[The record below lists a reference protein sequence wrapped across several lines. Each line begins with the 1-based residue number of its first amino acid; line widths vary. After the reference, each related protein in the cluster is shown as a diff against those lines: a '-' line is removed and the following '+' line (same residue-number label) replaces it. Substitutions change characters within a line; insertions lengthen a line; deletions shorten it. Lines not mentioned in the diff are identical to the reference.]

1 MDMTKDIM
9 DFEQKLDSEQYEPN
23 DYTMVNIDIPKQP
36 EPQTEMAYE
45 TAKTEERELEETTT
59 ATPTANT
66 EQPAEAG
73 EDQQEEE
80 QQQQEL
86 KLKLKLEQKLSP
98 IVKEEAITTEEKP
111 NRMRAVLNEQPLTP
125 PPRPL
130 TSSEV
135 VGHTD
140 SDDPELRVQLTA
152 KKSRSLPV
160 SPQPLVS
167 HNLSAIGLFE
177 FGQHNNNNNNKKLTT
192 IRSTEKPKIG
202 QKLFAAPTQRKS
214 SPVGGD
220 NQQFCL
226 RWNNYQSN
234 LTNVFDE
241 LLQNESF
248 VDVTLA
254 CEGHSIKAHK
264 MVLSACSPYFQA
276 LFYDNPCQHPIIIM
290 RDVNWSDL
298 KALVEFMYKGEINV
312 CQDQI
317 NPLLKVAETLK
328 IRGLAEVS
336 AGSSSG
342 NNAGIGGTSLLPE
355 QRMTVYDEDDDEEL
369 AAAAAIIRDEEDDD
383 EQKPKRARL
392 LAKLQAESALDLN
405 QRQRKRSRDGSY
417 ATPSPLPLPLP
428 LRSESPQQQRAGVT
442 PQPLAMTTSTIVRNP
457 FASPNPQSLQ
467 AHLSGSS
474 SSASSSSG
482 GGSSTV
488 GGASGNSAASCIS
501 SGSAAAAAS
510 NASAASAAAV
520 GSYRPSARSC
530 SPPPPPSAHSN
541 GSAAAGAL
549 SSPTGNPSAS
559 SNAQS
564 QLPPHMAAA
573 VAAAAHHASASAV
586 APPPPSSASSM
597 HHHAA
602 AAAAQQL
609 AAQHQLA
616 HSHAAMASALAAAG
630 VGGAAAPGNAAAAG
644 GAVGNAAS
652 SVGAHHDDMEIK
664 PEIAEMIREEERA
677 KMIET
682 GGHGWMG
689 APATG
694 TSVAADSYQYQLQS
708 MWQKCW
714 NTNQQNLVQQLRFR
728 ERGPLK
734 SWRPEAMAEAIF
746 SVLKEGLSLS
756 QAARKYDIPY
766 PTFVLYANRVHNMLG
781 PSLDGGTDPRP
792 KARGRPQ
799 RILLGMWPEEL
810 IRSVIKA
817 VVFRDYREIKED
829 MGAHQYANGQA
840 HGAHFGSGNSSAA
853 ANGYHNAA
861 VKMAAQNA
869 ALAPPDSSNPLST
882 MTETL
887 RRQILSQQ
895 QPQQSP
901 HVQSMNMYK
910 SPAYLQR
917 SEIEDQVS
925 AAAAVAAAKHQQ
937 NERRGTENLPDLS
950 ALGLMGL
957 PGLNVMPSQQAPHQR
972 GAGGGGGGGGS
983 GGPGAAMHP
992 SAASYAR
999 ELSRERE
1006 REREMSRDRELK
1018 EAMHARQYG
1027 NQSRGS
1033 NSSAG
1038 SKSASGHGASSS
1050 RPGAASPYSTHYAK
1064 HQSKEQQQHPN
1075 YAYNKR
1081 FLESLPAGIDFEAIA
1096 NGLLQ
1101 KSVNKSPR
1109 FEDFFPGQDMS
1120 ELFATADANA
1130 GAAAAAAAAA
1140 AAYAPSQVRESP
1152 LMKIKLE
1159 QQQATELPHED

>member
-1 MDMTKDIM
+1 MDMTKQIV
-9 DFEQKLDSEQYEPN
+9 DFELKSECEVDQYEPS
-23 DYTMVNIDIPKQP
+23 DYTMPPLDEPKVVMEPQFEEPEDLDMKYSPERMTEPTSEEQKEVANQP
-36 EPQTEMAYE
+36 EKETESLGHMKSPE
-45 TAKTEERELEETTT
+45 KDMESVLVKPKES
-59 ATPTANT
+59 PAND
-66 EQPAEAG
+66 E
-73 EDQQEEE
+73 
-80 QQQQEL
+80 
-86 KLKLKLEQKLSP
+86 
-98 IVKEEAITTEEKP
+98 
-111 NRMRAVLNEQPLTP
+111 PLTP

-135 VGHTD
+135 VGLRD
-140 SDDPELRVQLTA
+140 PDDPELRLRLEA

-160 SPQPLVS
+160 SPQPQQSLKMAG
-167 HNLSAIGLFE
+167 SALFE
-177 FGQHNNNNNNKKLTT
+177 FGQ
-192 IRSTEKPKIG
+192 R
-202 QKLFAAPTQRKS
+202 S
-214 SPVGGD
+214 SPAEAKIKPNPEVKPPRRKMAPPSGGGD

-241 LLQNESF
+241 LLQSESF
-248 VDVTLA
+248 VDVTLS

-290 RDVNWSDL
+290 RDVNWTDL

-336 AGSSSG
+336 AGRG
-342 NNAGIGGTSLLPE
+342 DGGASAHPMSVYDEEEEEEEELASATAILRQDDEADQEMKAKRPRLLPE
-355 QRMTVYDEDDDEEL
+355 GV
-369 AAAAAIIRDEEDDD
+369 
-383 EQKPKRARL
+383 
-392 LAKLQAESALDLN
+392 LDLN

-417 ATPSPLPLPLP
+417 ATPSPSLQGGET
-428 LRSESPQQQRAGVT
+428 ESTERGSSAT
-442 PQPLAMTTSTIVRNP
+442 PGQNQSQPLAMTTSTIVRNP
-457 FASPNPQSLQ
+457 FASPNPQTLDGRN
-467 AHLSGSS
+467 SGSTS
-474 SSASSSSG
+474 GGNQRNSPQPSSG
-482 GGSSTV
+482 
-488 GGASGNSAASCIS
+488 
-501 SGSAAAAAS
+501 
-510 NASAASAAAV
+510 
-520 GSYRPSARSC
+520 
-530 SPPPPPSAHSN
+530 HSN
-541 GSAAAGAL
+541 GNSGAAMH
-549 SSPTGNPSAS
+549 SPPGGVA
-559 SNAQS
+559 AQS
-564 QLPPHMAAA
+564 ALPPHMAAA
-573 VAAAAHHASASAV
+573 VAAAAHHAAV
-586 APPPPSSASSM
+586 VPPPPPAM

-602 AAAAQQL
+602 ATAAQQL
-609 AAQHQLA
+609 AAHHQLA
-616 HSHAAMASALAAAG
+616 HSHAMASALAAAAVG
-630 VGGAAAPGNAAAAG
+630 AGGTGSGSGSGPSAPTGGAGAAG
-644 GAVGNAAS
+644 SASAS
-652 SVGAHHDDMEIK
+652 SVGSHHDDMEIK

-677 KMIET
+677 KMIES
-682 GGHGWMG
+682 GGHGGWMG
-689 APATG
+689 AAAAATG
-694 TSVAADSYQYQLQS
+694 AASVADSYQYQLQS

-781 PSLDGGTDPRP
+781 PSLDGGADPRP

-829 MGAHQYANGQA
+829 MSAHQYANGQA
-840 HGAHFGSGNSSAA
+840 HGSYIGGSSTSNGYHSAA
-853 ANGYHNAA
+853 AA
-861 VKMAAQNA
+861 KMAAQNA
-869 ALAPPDSSNPLST
+869 ALAPPDAGSPLSS

-895 QPQQSP
+895 QQHHHQQQSHHQQQPSHHQQQSP
-901 HVQSMNMYK
+901 HGQSMNMYK

-925 AAAAVAAAKHQQ
+925 AAAAVAAAAAKHQQ
-937 NERRGTENLPDLS
+937 QGDRRGSENLPDLS

-957 PGLNVMPSQQAPHQR
+957 PGLNVMPSR
-972 GAGGGGGGGGS
+972 GSGGGS
-983 GGPGAAMHP
+983 GGSAPN

-1006 REREMSRDRELK
+1006 RDRERERERELS
-1018 EAMHARQYG
+1018 RQYG
-1027 NQSRGS
+1027 SQSRGS
-1033 NSSAG
+1033 SSG
-1038 SKSASGHGASSS
+1038 SGSAKSLTASQ
-1050 RPGAASPYSTHYAK
+1050 RPGAASPYSAAHYAK
-1064 HQSKEQQQHPN
+1064 HQAS
-1075 YAYNKR
+1075 AYNKR

-1109 FEDFFPGQDMS
+1109 FEDFFPGPGQDMS
-1120 ELFATADANA
+1120 ELFANPD
-1130 GAAAAAAAAA
+1130 AAAAAAAA
-1140 AAYAPSQVRESP
+1140 AAYAPPGGAGGGAIRESP

-1159 QQQATELPHED
+1159 QQHATELPHED

>member
-1 MDMTKDIM
+1 MDMTKQIV
-9 DFEQKLDSEQYEPN
+9 DFELKSEGEVEQYEPS
-23 DYTMVNIDIPKQP
+23 DYTMAPLEEPKMAV
-36 EPQTEMAYE
+36 EPQ
-45 TAKTEERELEETTT
+45 LEEPEELDRKYSPERVADSTL
-59 ATPTANT
+59 
-66 EQPAEAG
+66 
-73 EDQQEEE
+73 EDQREEVPQMDKDGDTE
-80 QQQQEL
+80 PVAL
-86 KLKLKLEQKLSP
+86 VNSP
-98 IVKEEAITTEEKP
+98 ENKDTETVLVKPKESSV
-111 NRMRAVLNEQPLTP
+111 NDQPLTP

-135 VGHTD
+135 VGLRD
-140 SDDPELRVQLTA
+140 PDDPELRLRLEA

-160 SPQPLVS
+160 SPQPQQSLK
-167 HNLSAIGLFE
+167 LAGSALFE
-177 FGQHNNNNNNKKLTT
+177 FGQRPPPVEAKIKANPDL
-192 IRSTEKPKIG
+192 KPPRRKM
-202 QKLFAAPTQRKS
+202 APPS
-214 SPVGGD
+214 GGGGD

-241 LLQNESF
+241 LLQSESF
-248 VDVTLA
+248 VDVTLS

-336 AGSSSG
+336 AGRG
-342 NNAGIGGTSLLPE
+342 DGGASAHPMSVYDDEDEEEELASATAILRQDDEADPDEELKAKRPRLLPE
-355 QRMTVYDEDDDEEL
+355 G
-369 AAAAAIIRDEEDDD
+369 
-383 EQKPKRARL
+383 
-392 LAKLQAESALDLN
+392 ALDLN

-417 ATPSPLPLPLP
+417 ATPSPSLQGGE
-428 LRSESPQQQRAGVT
+428 SEISERGSSST
-442 PQPLAMTTSTIVRNP
+442 PGQNQSQPLAMTTSTIVRNP
-457 FASPNPQSLQ
+457 FASPNPQTLESRN
-467 AHLSGSS
+467 SGSS
-474 SSASSSSG
+474 AG
-482 GGSSTV
+482 G
-488 GGASGNSAASCIS
+488 NQ
-501 SGSAAAAAS
+501 
-510 NASAASAAAV
+510 
-520 GSYRPSARSC
+520 RS
-530 SPPPPPSAHSN
+530 SPPPNSSGHSN
-541 GSAAAGAL
+541 GNAGSAMLSPPGAV
-549 SSPTGNPSAS
+549 A
-559 SNAQS
+559 AQS
-564 QLPPHMAAA
+564 ALPPHMAAA
-573 VAAAAHHASASAV
+573 VAAAAHHAAAV
-586 APPPPSSASSM
+586 PPPPPAM

-616 HSHAAMASALAAAG
+616 HSHAMASALAAA
-630 VGGAAAPGNAAAAG
+630 AAGAG
-644 GAVGNAAS
+644 GAGGAGSGSGSGGSAPSGGAGAAGSASAS
-652 SVGAHHDDMEIK
+652 SVGSHHDDMEIK

-677 KMIET
+677 KMIES
-682 GGHGWMG
+682 GGHGGWMG
-689 APATG
+689 AAAAATG
-694 TSVAADSYQYQLQS
+694 AASVADSYQYQLQS

-756 QAARKYDIPY
+756 QAARKFDIPY

-781 PSLDGGTDPRP
+781 PSLDGGADPRP

-840 HGAHFGSGNSSAA
+840 HGPYIGGGTTSNGYHSAA
-853 ANGYHNAA
+853 AA
-861 VKMAAQNA
+861 KMAAQNA
-869 ALAPPDSSNPLST
+869 SLAPPDAGSPLSS

-895 QPQQSP
+895 QQQQQQQQHHQQQSHHQQQPSHHQQQSP
-901 HVQSMNMYK
+901 HGQSMNMYK

-925 AAAAVAAAKHQQ
+925 AAAAVAAAAAKHQQ
-937 NERRGTENLPDLS
+937 QQQQGERRGSENLPDLS

-957 PGLNVMPSQQAPHQR
+957 PGLNVMPSR
-972 GAGGGGGGGGS
+972 GSGGGS
-983 GGPGAAMHP
+983 GGSAPN

-1006 REREMSRDRELK
+1006 RDRERERERELS
-1018 EAMHARQYG
+1018 RQYG
-1027 NQSRGS
+1027 SQSRGS
-1033 NSSAG
+1033 SSG
-1038 SKSASGHGASSS
+1038 SGSAKSLNASQ
-1050 RPGAASPYSTHYAK
+1050 RPGAASPYSAAHYAK
-1064 HQSKEQQQHPN
+1064 HQAS
-1075 YAYNKR
+1075 AYNKR

-1109 FEDFFPGQDMS
+1109 FEDFFPGPGQDMS
-1120 ELFATADANA
+1120 ELFANPD
-1130 GAAAAAAAAA
+1130 AAAAA
-1140 AAYAPSQVRESP
+1140 AAYAPPGGAGGGSIRESP

-1159 QQQATELPHED
+1159 QQHAPELPHED

>member
-9 DFEQKLDSEQYEPN
+9 DFERKLDHEQYEPN
-23 DYTMVNIDIPKQP
+23 DYTMVNV
-36 EPQTEMAYE
+36 EPTDTQTDLAYE
-45 TAKTEERELEETTT
+45 PAKTERVEQMEENPKEPEQELE
-59 ATPTANT
+59 P
-66 EQPAEAG
+66 EQEP
-73 EDQQEEE
+73 DQERQREESF
-80 QQQQEL
+80 L
-86 KLKLKLEQKLSP
+86 
-98 IVKEEAITTEEKP
+98 KEENTEKP
-111 NRMRAVLNEQPLTP
+111 NVRRLVLNEEPLTP

-135 VGHTD
+135 VGHTEPD
-140 SDDPELRVQLTA
+140 EPELRVQLSA

-160 SPQPLVS
+160 SPQPLVA
-167 HNLSAIGLFE
+167 HNLTAIGLFE
-177 FGQHNNNNNNKKLTT
+177 FGQSSKPNNNH
-192 IRSTEKPKIG
+192 TEHKPRLA
-202 QKLFAAPTQRKS
+202 QKGLGLGLGLGPSAPTSTAGHRKPQS
-214 SPVGGD
+214 SGGAGAGD

-241 LLQNESF
+241 LLQSESF

-290 RDVNWSDL
+290 RDVNFCDL

-336 AGSSSG
+336 AGSTAG
-342 NNAGIGGTSLLPE
+342 TGIGGASLLSE
-355 QRMTVYDEDDDEEL
+355 QRMTVYDEDEDEELAILRDADDEEL
-369 AAAAAIIRDEEDDD
+369 
-383 EQKPKRARL
+383 KPKRARL
-392 LAKLQAESALDLN
+392 LAKLQQAESALDLN

-417 ATPSPLPLPLP
+417 ATPSPSLPLALPMPLP
-428 LRSESPQQQRAGVT
+428 HPLRGESPQRGHVPTPSSSASSAG
-442 PQPLAMTTSTIVRNP
+442 QPLAMTTSTIVRNP
-457 FASPNPQSLQ
+457 FASPNPQTLQ
-467 AHLSGSS
+467 SSGSS
-474 SSASSSSG
+474 SS
-482 GGSSTV
+482 SSTV
-488 GGASGNSAASCIS
+488 GNTSCSSANASS
-501 SGSAAAAAS
+501 SAAAAAYRS
-510 NASAASAAAV
+510 N
-520 GSYRPSARSC
+520 ARSC
-530 SPPPPPSAHSN
+530 SPPPPPSAPPS
-541 GSAAAGAL
+541 SSQL
-549 SSPTGNPSAS
+549 SSPKS
-559 SNAQS
+559 SDRGSGQS

-573 VAAAAHHASASAV
+573 VAAAAHHASASVSGSGSAV
-586 APPPPSSASSM
+586 APPPPPPPSQSAASL

-616 HSHAAMASALAAAG
+616 HSHAAMASAL
-630 VGGAAAPGNAAAAG
+630 GASLAAAAAG
-644 GAVGNAAS
+644 GASAPGNGGAGGGGGVGNSVAS
-652 SVGAHHDDMEIK
+652 SLGAHHDDMEIK

-682 GGHGWMG
+682 SGHGWMG

-694 TSVAADSYQYQLQS
+694 ASVADSYQYQLQS

-829 MGAHQYANGQA
+829 INAHQYANGQA

-853 ANGYHNAA
+853 ANGYHSAA

-869 ALAPPDSSNPLST
+869 ALAPPDGSNALSS

-895 QPQQSP
+895 QQQQHQQQSP
-901 HVQSMNMYK
+901 HVHSMNMYK

-925 AAAAVAAAKHQQ
+925 AAAAAAAKHQHS
-937 NERRGTENLPDLS
+937 ERRGSENLPDLS

-972 GAGGGGGGGGS
+972 GGGGGGGGAGNGGS
-983 GGPGAAMHP
+983 AGAAMHP

-1033 NSSAG
+1033 NSSGG
-1038 SKSASGHGASSS
+1038 SKSAAGSSS
-1050 RPGAASPYSTHYAK
+1050 RPGAASPYSTLYAK
-1064 HQSKEQQQHPN
+1064 HAKEHPS

-1096 NGLLQ
+1096 NGLLH

-1120 ELFATADANA
+1120 ELFASATDAVVGA
-1130 GAAAAAAAAA
+1130 GAGSASAAAAAAAAA
-1140 AAYAPSQVRESP
+1140 AAYAPAALRESP

-1159 QQQATELPHED
+1159 QQQQATELPHED

>member
-36 EPQTEMAYE
+36 EQQTEMAYE
-45 TAKTEERELEETTT
+45 TAKTT
-59 ATPTANT
+59 ATAAEEEAPEEPAVNATSPAPTNNT
-66 EQPAEAG
+66 DQPQEAG
-73 EDQQEEE
+73 EDEEE
-80 QQQQEL
+80 QKPQLQPPAE
-86 KLKLKLEQKLSP
+86 KLEHKLSAV
-98 IVKEEAITTEEKP
+98 VKEEILEAVEKP
-111 NRMRAVLNEQPLTP
+111 NRVRAVLNEQPLTP

-135 VGHTD
+135 VGHNE
-140 SDDPELRVQLTA
+140 SDDPELRVQLVA

-177 FGQHNNNNNNKKLTT
+177 FGQNNNKKITANAG
-192 IRSTEKPKIG
+192 RSAEQKPKLG
-202 QKLFAAPTQRKS
+202 QKLTAGAQRKS

-336 AGSSSG
+336 AGSSAG
-342 NNAGIGGTSLLPE
+342 NAGIGGTSLLPE
-355 QRMTVYDEDDDEEL
+355 QRMTVYDEDEDEEL
-369 AAAAAIIRDEEDDD
+369 AAAAAIIREDVDEDDD

-392 LAKLQAESALDLN
+392 LAESALDLN

-417 ATPSPLPLPLP
+417 ATPSPLPLSLP
-428 LRSESPQQQRAGVT
+428 LMRSESPHQAQRGAGVT
-442 PQPLAMTTSTIVRNP
+442 AQPLAMTTSTIVRNP

-474 SSASSSSG
+474 S
-482 GGSSTV
+482 
-488 GGASGNSAASCIS
+488 
-501 SGSAAAAAS
+501 
-510 NASAASAAAV
+510 
-520 GSYRPSARSC
+520 ARSC

-541 GSAAAGAL
+541 GSAAGAL
-549 SSPTGNPSAS
+549 SSPTGNQSGSAG
-559 SNAQS
+559 AQA

-586 APPPPSSASSM
+586 APPPPPSASSM

-644 GAVGNAAS
+644 GAANAAS

-853 ANGYHNAA
+853 ANGYHSAA
-861 VKMAAQNA
+861 AKMAAQNA
-869 ALAPPDSSNPLST
+869 ALAPPDNSNPLST

-957 PGLNVMPSQQAPHQR
+957 PGLNVMPSQQQAPHQR
-972 GAGGGGGGGGS
+972 GAGAGGGS
-983 GGPGAAMHP
+983 GGGAGAAMHP

-1033 NSSAG
+1033 NSSSVG
-1038 SKSASGHGASSS
+1038 SKSQSGHGASSS

-1064 HQSKEQQQHPN
+1064 HQAKEQQQQHPN

-1140 AAYAPSQVRESP
+1140 AAYAPTGVRESP

>member
-1 MDMTKDIM
+1 MDMTKQIV
-9 DFEQKLDSEQYEPN
+9 DFELKTEVGEVDQYEPS
-23 DYTMVNIDIPKQP
+23 DYTMAPLEEPKMVV
-36 EPQTEMAYE
+36 EPQLDEPEDSDRKYSP
-45 TAKTEERELEETTT
+45 ERVVETTLEDHKQDVSQGEKDTDVKSTEKDT
-59 ATPTANT
+59 ATLVVKPKASLMND
-66 EQPAEAG
+66 QP
-73 EDQQEEE
+73 
-80 QQQQEL
+80 
-86 KLKLKLEQKLSP
+86 
-98 IVKEEAITTEEKP
+98 
-111 NRMRAVLNEQPLTP
+111 MTP

-135 VGHTD
+135 VGLRD
-140 SDDPELRVQLTA
+140 PDDPELRLRLEA

-160 SPQPLVS
+160 SPQPQQSLK
-167 HNLSAIGLFE
+167 LAGSALFE
-177 FGQHNNNNNNKKLTT
+177 FGQ
-192 IRSTEKPKIG
+192 R
-202 QKLFAAPTQRKS
+202 S
-214 SPVGGD
+214 SPVEAKIKSNPELKAPRRKMAPPSGGGD

-241 LLQNESF
+241 LLQSESF
-248 VDVTLA
+248 VDVTLS

-336 AGSSSG
+336 AGRG
-342 NNAGIGGTSLLPE
+342 DGGASAHP
-355 QRMTVYDEDDDEEL
+355 MSVYDDEEEEEEL
-369 AAAAAIIRDEEDDD
+369 ASATAILRQDDD
-383 EQKPKRARL
+383 PDPEEEMKAKRPRL
-392 LAKLQAESALDLN
+392 LAEGALDLN

-417 ATPSPLPLPLP
+417 ATPSPSLQGVE
-428 LRSESPQQQRAGVT
+428 SEISERCSAAT
-442 PQPLAMTTSTIVRNP
+442 PGQNQSQPLAMTTSTIVRNP
-457 FASPNPQSLQ
+457 FASPNPQTLE
-467 AHLSGSS
+467 GRNSS
-474 SSASSSSG
+474 
-482 GGSSTV
+482 V
-488 GGASGNSAASCIS
+488 GGNQRNSPQPQ
-501 SGSAAAAAS
+501 G
-510 NASAASAAAV
+510 
-520 GSYRPSARSC
+520 
-530 SPPPPPSAHSN
+530 HSN
-541 GSAAAGAL
+541 GNGGATMH
-549 SSPTGNPSAS
+549 SPPGGVA
-559 SNAQS
+559 AQS
-564 QLPPHMAAA
+564 ALPPHMAAA
-573 VAAAAHHASASAV
+573 VAAAAHHAAV
-586 APPPPSSASSM
+586 VPPPPPAAM

-616 HSHAAMASALAAAG
+616 HSHAMASALAAAAAG
-630 VGGAAAPGNAAAAG
+630 AGGAGGAG
-644 GAVGNAAS
+644 GAVSGSGAGASAPTGGAGVAGSASAS
-652 SVGAHHDDMEIK
+652 SVGSHHDDMEIK

-677 KMIET
+677 KMIES
-682 GGHGWMG
+682 GGHGGWMG
-689 APATG
+689 AAAAATG
-694 TSVAADSYQYQLQS
+694 AASVADSYQYQLQS

-756 QAARKYDIPY
+756 QAARKFDIPY

-781 PSLDGGTDPRP
+781 PSLDGGADPRP

-840 HGAHFGSGNSSAA
+840 HGQTYIGGGTTTNGYHSAA
-853 ANGYHNAA
+853 AA
-861 VKMAAQNA
+861 KMAAQNA
-869 ALAPPDSSNPLST
+869 SLAPPDAGSPLSS

-895 QPQQSP
+895 QQQQHHHQQQQSHHQQQPSSHHQQQSP
-901 HVQSMNMYK
+901 HAQSMNMYK

-925 AAAAVAAAKHQQ
+925 AAAAVAAAAAKNQQ
-937 NERRGTENLPDLS
+937 RGSENLPDLS

-957 PGLNVMPSQQAPHQR
+957 PGLNVMPSR
-972 GAGGGGGGGGS
+972 GSGGGS
-983 GGPGAAMHP
+983 GGAPP
-992 SAASYAR
+992 NSAASYAR

-1006 REREMSRDRELK
+1006 RDRERERERELS
-1018 EAMHARQYG
+1018 RQYG
-1027 NQSRGS
+1027 SQSRGS
-1033 NSSAG
+1033 SSG
-1038 SKSASGHGASSS
+1038 SGSAKSLTASQ
-1050 RPGAASPYSTHYAK
+1050 RPGAASPYSAAHYAK
-1064 HQSKEQQQHPN
+1064 HQAS
-1075 YAYNKR
+1075 AYNKR

-1109 FEDFFPGQDMS
+1109 FEDFFPGPGQDMS
-1120 ELFATADANA
+1120 ELFTNPD
-1130 GAAAAAAAAA
+1130 AAAAAAAA
-1140 AAYAPSQVRESP
+1140 AAYAPPGGAGGGGAIRESP

-1159 QQQATELPHED
+1159 QQHATELPHED

>member
-1 MDMTKDIM
+1 MDMTKQIV
-9 DFEQKLDSEQYEPN
+9 DFDLKSDTEPSASEEQYEAS
-23 DYTMVNIDIPKQP
+23 DYTMSTPVEPKELVEPVLGEP
-36 EPQTEMAYE
+36 EEETENEGKSSPEREMAVGLEVETSKEEGSLQTER
-45 TAKTEERELEETTT
+45 EEN
-59 ATPTANT
+59 P
-66 EQPAEAG
+66 
-73 EDQQEEE
+73 
-80 QQQQEL
+80 
-86 KLKLKLEQKLSP
+86 
-98 IVKEEAITTEEKP
+98 EKP
-111 NRMRAVLNEQPLTP
+111 ETEPEEPKAKEKSALQVDQSLTP

-135 VGHTD
+135 VGLRD
-140 SDDPELRVQLTA
+140 PDDPELRLRLEA

-160 SPQPLVS
+160 SPQPQPS
-167 HNLSAIGLFE
+167 IKIATSALFE
-177 FGQHNNNNNNKKLTT
+177 FGRGPAPVEGKIKTNPEVKPAPRRRLANPPT
-192 IRSTEKPKIG
+192 STG
-202 QKLFAAPTQRKS
+202 S
-214 SPVGGD
+214 SSSNGND

-241 LLQNESF
+241 LLQSESF

-336 AGSSSG
+336 AGRG
-342 NNAGIGGTSLLPE
+342 EGGASAHP
-355 QRMTVYDEDDDEEL
+355 MSIYDEEEEEEEL
-369 AAAAAIIRDEEDDD
+369 AAAAAILRDEPDPE
-383 EQKPKRARL
+383 EELKAKRPRL
-392 LAKLQAESALDLN
+392 LPDGALDLN

-417 ATPSPLPLPLP
+417 ATPSPSLQGAE
-428 LRSESPQQQRAGVT
+428 SEASERAT
-442 PQPLAMTTSTIVRNP
+442 PGNQNQSQPTSTIVRNP
-457 FASPNPQSLQ
+457 FASPNPQGLQ
-467 AHLSGSS
+467 AGSAAERGSS
-474 SSASSSSG
+474 RSCPSPPPSSG
-482 GGSSTV
+482 HSNG
-488 GGASGNSAASCIS
+488 
-501 SGSAAAAAS
+501 SGSAALHS
-510 NASAASAAAV
+510 PPGASAAQSA
-520 GSYRPSARSC
+520 
-530 SPPPPPSAHSN
+530 
-541 GSAAAGAL
+541 
-549 SSPTGNPSAS
+549 
-559 SNAQS
+559 
-564 QLPPHMAAA
+564 LPPHMAAA
-573 VAAAAHHASASAV
+573 VAAAAHHAAV
-586 APPPPSSASSM
+586 VPPAPPASM

-616 HSHAAMASALAAAG
+616 HSHAMASALAAA
-630 VGGAAAPGNAAAAG
+630 AAG
-644 GAVGNAAS
+644 SAAGSGASAGSTASAPSGAGAGAGGSASAS
-652 SVGAHHDDMEIK
+652 SVGSHHDDMEIK

-677 KMIET
+677 KMIES
-682 GGHGWMG
+682 GGHGVWMG
-689 APATG
+689 AAAAATG
-694 TSVAADSYQYQLQS
+694 AASVAADSYQYQLQS

-756 QAARKYDIPY
+756 QAARKFDIPY

-781 PSLDGGTDPRP
+781 PSLDGGADPRP

-840 HGAHFGSGNSSAA
+840 HGSHFGAGTASNGYHSAA
-853 ANGYHNAA
+853 AA
-861 VKMAAQNA
+861 KMAAQNA
-869 ALAPPDSSNPLST
+869 ALAPPDASSPLSS

-895 QPQQSP
+895 QQQQQQQHHHQQQQSHHQQQPSHHQQQSP
-901 HVQSMNMYK
+901 HGQSMNMYK

-925 AAAAVAAAKHQQ
+925 AAAAVAAAAAKHQHQ
-937 NERRGTENLPDLS
+937 QQQQQGDRRAGSENLPDLT

-957 PGLNVMPSQQAPHQR
+957 PGLNVMPSR
-972 GAGGGGGGGGS
+972 GSGGGS
-983 GGPGAAMHP
+983 GGAAP
-992 SAASYAR
+992 NSAASYAR
-999 ELSRERE
+999 ELTRERERDRERE
-1006 REREMSRDRELK
+1006 RERERELS
-1018 EAMHARQYG
+1018 RQYG
-1027 NQSRGS
+1027 SQSRGS
-1033 NSSAG
+1033 SSG
-1038 SKSASGHGASSS
+1038 SGSAKSASQ
-1050 RPGAASPYSTHYAK
+1050 RPGAASPYSAAHYAK
-1064 HQSKEQQQHPN
+1064 HQAS
-1075 YAYNKR
+1075 AYNKR

-1109 FEDFFPGQDMS
+1109 FEDFFPGPGQDMS
-1120 ELFATADANA
+1120 ELFANPD
-1130 GAAAAAAAAA
+1130 AAAAAAAA
-1140 AAYAPSQVRESP
+1140 AAYAPGASGGGGGAGGIRESP

-1159 QQQATELPHED
+1159 QQHATELPHED

>member
-1 MDMTKDIM
+1 MDMTKQIM
-9 DFEQKLDSEQYEPN
+9 DFEIKSEGEYEAS
-23 DYTMVNIDIPKQP
+23 DYTRMSPATEEPKGEP
-36 EPQTEMAYE
+36 EPQQNDAAESITEMDTKCSSNDEEEHSAE
-45 TAKTEERELEETTT
+45 AATATATATATEK
-59 ATPTANT
+59 ATPTAIDVD
-66 EQPAEAG
+66 EDAAEPKQNLIK
-73 EDQQEEE
+73 D
-80 QQQQEL
+80 
-86 KLKLKLEQKLSP
+86 P
-98 IVKEEAITTEEKP
+98 
-111 NRMRAVLNEQPLTP
+111 PLTP

-135 VGHTD
+135 VGLRD
-140 SDDPELRVQLTA
+140 PDDPELHLQLEA

-160 SPQPLVS
+160 SPQPQAS
-167 HNLSAIGLFE
+167 HKLAAAALFE
-177 FGQHNNNNNNKKLTT
+177 FGQTSPQRGSVDHRGAPVLG
-192 IRSTEKPKIG
+192 KPIKTD
-202 QKLFAAPTQRKS
+202 QKVAPARRRLP
-214 SPVGGD
+214 PVSGGATD

-241 LLQNESF
+241 LLQSESF
-248 VDVTLA
+248 VDVTLS
-254 CEGHSIKAHK
+254 CEGQSIKAHK

-290 RDVNWSDL
+290 RDVHWSDL

-336 AGSSSG
+336 AGASRDGAS
-342 NNAGIGGTSLLPE
+342 AHPMIPD
-355 QRMTVYDEDDDEEL
+355 QRMSVYGEDEEEDEEL
-369 AAAAAIIRDEEDDD
+369 AAAILRQDDD
-383 EQKPKRARL
+383 PEPKRARL
-392 LAKLQAESALDLN
+392 LADTALDLN
-405 QRQRKRSRDGSY
+405 QRQRKRSRDGNY
-417 ATPSPLPLPLP
+417 ATPSPLHGDS
-428 LRSESPQQQRAGVT
+428 LRPDVESESSPRTAVT
-442 PQPLAMTTSTIVRNP
+442 PSGQSQPTSTIVRNP

-467 AHLSGSS
+467 AHLLAGTGTS
-474 SSASSSSG
+474 SSASSSSSG
-482 GGSSTV
+482 GTSASTV
-488 GGASGNSAASCIS
+488 GTAAVGNSTSSAASCS
-501 SGSAAAAAS
+501 SAGT
-510 NASAASAAAV
+510 
-520 GSYRPSARSC
+520 YRTAARSC
-530 SPPPPPSAHSN
+530 SPPPHHQHHPSGSSN
-541 GSAAAGAL
+541 GSSGAGAL
-549 SSPTGNPSAS
+549 LHSPTGGGS
-559 SNAQS
+559 SSGAQS
-564 QLPPHMAAA
+564 SLPPHMAAA
-573 VAAAAHHASASAV
+573 VAAAAHHAAAAV
-586 APPPPSSASSM
+586 PQQPPPPAM

-616 HSHAAMASALAAAG
+616 HSHAMASALAAAA
-630 VGGAAAPGNAAAAG
+630 GGAAAAPASGAVG
-644 GAVGNAAS
+644 GAVPTAS
-652 SVGAHHDDMEIK
+652 SVGSSHHDDMEIK

-677 KMIET
+677 KMIES
-682 GGHGWMG
+682 GGHGGWMG
-689 APATG
+689 AAAAATG
-694 TSVAADSYQYQLQS
+694 ASVADSYQYQLQS

-756 QAARKYDIPY
+756 QAARKFDIPY

-829 MGAHQYANGQA
+829 MGAHQYANGQSHA
-840 HGAHFGSGNSSAA
+840 TYIGGGTTTNGYHSAA
-853 ANGYHNAA
+853 AA
-861 VKMAAQNA
+861 KMAAQNA
-869 ALAPPDSSNPLST
+869 ALAPPDASSPLST
-882 MTETL
+882 MTESL

-895 QPQQSP
+895 QQAAQHQQHQQQAP
-901 HVQSMNMYK
+901 HMYK

-925 AAAAVAAAKHQQ
+925 AAAAVAAAAAKHQQ
-937 NERRGTENLPDLS
+937 SGGGGGAGGRGSENLPDLT

-957 PGLNVMPSQQAPHQR
+957 PGLNVLPSR
-972 GAGGGGGGGGS
+972 GAGGNGGGGG
-983 GGPGAAMHP
+983 AAAP
-992 SAASYAR
+992 SSAASYAR
-999 ELSRERE
+999 ELTRERE
-1006 REREMSRDRELK
+1006 RDRELK
-1018 EAMHARQYG
+1018 EAMQARQYG
-1027 NQSRGS
+1027 NQSRGGS
-1033 NSSAG
+1033 NSA
-1038 SKSASGHGASSS
+1038 SKAQSN

-1064 HQSKEQQQHPN
+1064 QQQQQQQQQQQHAKQEHPN

-1101 KSVNKSPR
+1101 KSVQAQNKSPR
-1109 FEDFFPGQDMS
+1109 FEDFFPGPGGPQDMS
-1120 ELFATADANA
+1120 ELFVNSD
-1130 GAAAAAAAAA
+1130 AAAAAAAA
-1140 AAYAPSQVRESP
+1140 AAYAPVRESP

-1159 QQQATELPHED
+1159 QQQHATELPHED

>member
-9 DFEQKLDSEQYEPN
+9 DFELKLECDQFEAN
-23 DYTMVNIDIPKQP
+23 DYTMSNAELQKQP
-36 EPQTEMAYE
+36 ESQTDLAYDEMQPNEKPAVEPQTEAE
-45 TAKTEERELEETTT
+45 KPAAEAAAL
-59 ATPTANT
+59 
-66 EQPAEAG
+66 PAEPLCEQLQA
-73 EDQQEEE
+73 EQEE
-80 QQQQEL
+80 QEL
-86 KLKLKLEQKLSP
+86 KSSSS
-98 IVKEEAITTEEKP
+98 ITAADTAEKP
-111 NRMRAVLNEQPLTP
+111 KVTEQPLTP

-135 VGHTD
+135 VGHTEPD
-140 SDDPELRVQLTA
+140 EPELRVRLQA
-152 KKSRSLPV
+152 KKSRSLPT

-167 HNLSAIGLFE
+167 HNLSAVGLFE
-177 FGQHNNNNNNKKLTT
+177 FGKKPSVMPTAVEL
-192 IRSTEKPKIG
+192 EQKPKLEA
-202 QKLFAAPTQRKS
+202 KLEAKLGSRKLGS
-214 SPVGGD
+214 LPAGG
-220 NQQFCL
+220 NAQQFCL

-336 AGSSSG
+336 AGAGSG
-342 NNAGIGGTSLLPE
+342 SGAGAGLAGASLLPE
-355 QRMTVYDEDDDEEL
+355 QRMTVYDEDDDEEEL
-369 AAAAAIIRDEEDDD
+369 AAAAALLRHEDEDEDSAALL
-383 EQKPKRARL
+383 KPKRARL

-417 ATPSPLPLPLP
+417 ATPSPLPLPL
-428 LRSESPQQQRAGVT
+428 RVESPPARSLAT
-442 PQPLAMTTSTIVRNP
+442 PTQPLAMTTSTIVRNP

-474 SSASSSSG
+474 SSASSSSSG
-482 GGSSTV
+482 NNSATNGGSSASS
-488 GGASGNSAASCIS
+488 GAIS
-501 SGSAAAAAS
+501 SAS
-510 NASAASAAAV
+510 S
-520 GSYRPSARSC
+520 GYRA
-530 SPPPPPSAHSN
+530 SPPPSGRAHSN
-541 GSAAAGAL
+541 GSAAAL
-549 SSPTGNPSAS
+549 SSPTGHNANAIGS
-559 SNAQS
+559 SVPQS
-564 QLPPHMAAA
+564 PLPPHMAAA
-573 VAAAAHHASASAV
+573 VAAAAQGHHAP
-586 APPPPSSASSM
+586 APPASSSSM

-616 HSHAAMASALAAAG
+616 QSHAAMASALALQG
-630 VGGAAAPGNAAAAG
+630 GGAAGRQAASAG

-652 SVGAHHDDMEIK
+652 AVGSHHDDMEIK

-677 KMIET
+677 KMIES

-689 APATG
+689 PAATG
-694 TSVAADSYQYQLQS
+694 TSVADSYQYQLQS

-861 VKMAAQNA
+861 AKMAAQNA
-869 ALAPPDSSNPLST
+869 VLAPPAGSPLSS

-895 QPQQSP
+895 QQQQSP
-901 HVQSMNMYK
+901 HAQSMNMYK

-925 AAAAVAAAKHQQ
+925 AAAAKHQQ
-937 NERRGTENLPDLS
+937 SERRGGAENLPDLS

-957 PGLNVMPSQQAPHQR
+957 PGLMPQSQQSAHQR
-972 GAGGGGGGGGS
+972 GADGNAGGA
-983 GGPGAAMHP
+983 GAAMHP

-1018 EAMHARQYG
+1018 EAMQARQYG

-1033 NSSAG
+1033 NSSSAG
-1038 SKSASGHGASSS
+1038 SKSAMSHGGGASSS
-1050 RPGAASPYSTHYAK
+1050 RPSAVSPYSSHYGKHPSAK
-1064 HQSKEQQQHPN
+1064 EHPN

-1120 ELFATADANA
+1120 ELFASSDASA

-1140 AAYAPSQVRESP
+1140 AAYAPAGVRESP

>member
-1 MDMTKDIM
+1 MDMTKQIV
-9 DFEQKLDSEQYEPN
+9 DFELKLEGSEVLDQYEPS
-23 DYTMVNIDIPKQP
+23 DYTMAPSEEPKMVMEAQ
-36 EPQTEMAYE
+36 
-45 TAKTEERELEETTT
+45 LEEPEESDRKYSPERSEETS
-59 ATPTANT
+59 P
-66 EQPAEAG
+66 
-73 EDQQEEE
+73 EDQ
-80 QQQQEL
+80 
-86 KLKLKLEQKLSP
+86 
-98 IVKEEAITTEEKP
+98 KE
-111 NRMRAVLNEQPLTP
+111 VLNEEVKDLDIKSTEKEADTVLVKPKASLMNDQPLTP

-135 VGHTD
+135 VGLRD
-140 SDDPELRVQLTA
+140 PDDPELRLRLEA

-160 SPQPLVS
+160 SPQPQQSLK
-167 HNLSAIGLFE
+167 LAGSALFE
-177 FGQHNNNNNNKKLTT
+177 FGQ
-192 IRSTEKPKIG
+192 R
-202 QKLFAAPTQRKS
+202 S
-214 SPVGGD
+214 SPVEAKIKKDGDVKPPPRRKMAPPSGGGD

-241 LLQNESF
+241 LLQSESF
-248 VDVTLA
+248 VDVTLS

-290 RDVNWSDL
+290 RDVSWSDL

-336 AGSSSG
+336 AGRG
-342 NNAGIGGTSLLPE
+342 DGGASAHP
-355 QRMTVYDEDDDEEL
+355 MSVYDDEDEEEEMASATAILRQDDDPDPEEEMK
-369 AAAAAIIRDEEDDD
+369 A
-383 EQKPKRARL
+383 KRPRL
-392 LAKLQAESALDLN
+392 LAEGALDLN

-417 ATPSPLPLPLP
+417 ATPSPSLQGGE
-428 LRSESPQQQRAGVT
+428 SEISERGSSAT
-442 PQPLAMTTSTIVRNP
+442 PGQNQSQPLAMTTSTIVRNP
-457 FASPNPQSLQ
+457 FASPNPQNLE
-467 AHLSGSS
+467 GRNSS
-474 SSASSSSG
+474 
-482 GGSSTV
+482 
-488 GGASGNSAASCIS
+488 
-501 SGSAAAAAS
+501 
-510 NASAASAAAV
+510 V
-520 GSYRPSARSC
+520 GSNQRN
-530 SPPPPPSAHSN
+530 SPPPQGHSN
-541 GSAAAGAL
+541 GNHSGA
-549 SSPTGNPSAS
+549 SMHSPPGGGGVP
-559 SNAQS
+559 AQS
-564 QLPPHMAAA
+564 ALPPHMAAA
-573 VAAAAHHASASAV
+573 VAAAAHHAAV
-586 APPPPSSASSM
+586 VPPPPPANM

-616 HSHAAMASALAAAG
+616 HSHAMASALAAA
-630 VGGAAAPGNAAAAG
+630 AAAG
-644 GAVGNAAS
+644 GGSGGGAGGAGSGGGSGASAPTGGAGAAGSASAS
-652 SVGAHHDDMEIK
+652 SVGSHHDDMEIK

-677 KMIET
+677 KMIES
-682 GGHGWMG
+682 GGHGGWMG
-689 APATG
+689 AAAAATG
-694 TSVAADSYQYQLQS
+694 AASVAADSYQYQLQS

-756 QAARKYDIPY
+756 QAARKFDIPY

-781 PSLDGGTDPRP
+781 PSLDGGADPRP

-829 MGAHQYANGQA
+829 MGAHQYANGQG
-840 HGAHFGSGNSSAA
+840 HTSYIGGGTTSNGYHSAA
-853 ANGYHNAA
+853 AA
-861 VKMAAQNA
+861 KMAAQNA
-869 ALAPPDSSNPLST
+869 SLAPPDAGSPLSS

-895 QPQQSP
+895 QQQQQQHHQQQSHHQQQPSSHHQQQSP
-901 HVQSMNMYK
+901 HGQSMNMYK

-925 AAAAVAAAKHQQ
+925 AAAAVAAAAAKNQQ
-937 NERRGTENLPDLS
+937 RGSENLPDLS

-957 PGLNVMPSQQAPHQR
+957 PGLNVMPSR
-972 GAGGGGGGGGS
+972 GSGGGS
-983 GGPGAAMHP
+983 GGAAP
-992 SAASYAR
+992 NSAASYAR

-1006 REREMSRDRELK
+1006 RDRERERERELS
-1018 EAMHARQYG
+1018 RQYG
-1027 NQSRGS
+1027 SQSRGS
-1033 NSSAG
+1033 SSG
-1038 SKSASGHGASSS
+1038 SGSAKSLTASQ
-1050 RPGAASPYSTHYAK
+1050 RPGAASPYSAAHYAK
-1064 HQSKEQQQHPN
+1064 HQAS
-1075 YAYNKR
+1075 AYNKR

-1109 FEDFFPGQDMS
+1109 FEDFFPGPGQDMS
-1120 ELFATADANA
+1120 ELFANPD
-1130 GAAAAAAAAA
+1130 AAAAAAAA
-1140 AAYAPSQVRESP
+1140 AAYAPPGGAGGNGGGGAIRESP

-1159 QQQATELPHED
+1159 QQHATELPHED

>member
-9 DFEQKLDSEQYEPN
+9 DFEQKLDGEQYEPS

-36 EPQTEMAYE
+36 EQTAELAYE
-45 TAKTEERELEETTT
+45 PAKSTTDAETPLDEPPLQEPP
-59 ATPTANT
+59 ANSNSNNNNNT
-66 EQPAEAG
+66 EQAVAPGEEAA
-73 EDQQEEE
+73 QESEE
-80 QQQQEL
+80 QPKLLVKQEML
-86 KLKLKLEQKLSP
+86 TEAVEQSSG
-98 IVKEEAITTEEKP
+98 V
-111 NRMRAVLNEQPLTP
+111 RSEQPLTP

-135 VGHTD
+135 E
-140 SDDPELRVQLTA
+140 SSDPELRVQLTA

-177 FGQHNNNNNNKKLTT
+177 FGKK
-192 IRSTEKPKIG
+192 RAAGAGAAAGSTAAELEHKPKLG
-202 QKLFAAPTQRKS
+202 QKLAQRKA
-214 SPVGGD
+214 SPVGVGVGVGVGD

-290 RDVNWSDL
+290 RDVSWSDL

-336 AGSSSG
+336 AGSSS
-342 NNAGIGGTSLLPE
+342 AAAAAAAAASASSLLPE
-355 QRMTVYDEDDDEEL
+355 QRMTFDSPRQLPKGIKYKTATQTETETETKNVRAAQTAPPRRHPAAPLGLKLKKIASRRQAVAGGEENYIQSSSK
-369 AAAAAIIRDEEDDD
+369 ATNKVGGVGRGKDATS
-383 EQKPKRARL
+383 PPRL
-392 LAKLQAESALDLN
+392 SSALVG
-405 QRQRKRSRDGSY
+405 RDCSLMLVVL
-417 ATPSPLPLPLP
+417 AS
-428 LRSESPQQQRAGVT
+428 
-442 PQPLAMTTSTIVRNP
+442 PQPL
-457 FASPNPQSLQ
+457 
-467 AHLSGSS
+467 
-474 SSASSSSG
+474 
-482 GGSSTV
+482 
-488 GGASGNSAASCIS
+488 
-501 SGSAAAAAS
+501 
-510 NASAASAAAV
+510 
-520 GSYRPSARSC
+520 
-530 SPPPPPSAHSN
+530 PPPPRPVEHTTVLCSICSSKQGRWLGGGDKQEGAGVSSLCARLKNKIKIALESN
-541 GSAAAGAL
+541 GFYGECSK
-549 SSPTGNPSAS
+549 AS
-559 SNAQS
+559 GKRANRRNLKA
-564 QLPPHMAAA
+564 
-573 VAAAAHHASASAV
+573 
-586 APPPPSSASSM
+586 
-597 HHHAA
+597 
-602 AAAAQQL
+602 
-609 AAQHQLA
+609 
-616 HSHAAMASALAAAG
+616 
-630 VGGAAAPGNAAAAG
+630 
-644 GAVGNAAS
+644 
-652 SVGAHHDDMEIK
+652 
-664 PEIAEMIREEERA
+664 A

-840 HGAHFGSGNSSAA
+840 HGAHFGSGNSAAA
-853 ANGYHNAA
+853 ANGYHSAA

-957 PGLNVMPSQQAPHQR
+957 PGLNVMPTQQAPHQR
-972 GAGGGGGGGGS
+972 GAGAGGGGGGGA
-983 GGPGAAMHP
+983 GAAMHP

-1033 NSSAG
+1033 NSSGG
-1038 SKSASGHGASSS
+1038 SKSASGHGASSN

-1064 HQSKEQQQHPN
+1064 HQAKEQQQQQHPN

-1120 ELFATADANA
+1120 ELFASADANA

-1140 AAYAPSQVRESP
+1140 AAYAPAGVRESP

>member
-1 MDMTKDIM
+1 MDMTKEIIDY
-9 DFEQKLDSEQYEPN
+9 EQKLDNKPYY
-23 DYTMVNIDIPKQP
+23 DTMEANTDGATA
-36 EPQTEMAYE
+36 TEDG
-45 TAKTEERELEETTT
+45 KTDLEEGQDTTT
-59 ATPTANT
+59 ATATAT
-66 EQPAEAG
+66 TIKELSTRLLTDTARDPEKESAEMADSPLTPAA
-73 EDQQEEE
+73 DMASS
-80 QQQQEL
+80 L
-86 KLKLKLEQKLSP
+86 VPDKDSLSP
-98 IVKEEAITTEEKP
+98 SRISE
-111 NRMRAVLNEQPLTP
+111 LLTP
-125 PPRPL
+125 PPRPF

-135 VGHTD
+135 VGL
-140 SDDPELRVQLTA
+140 SEPIEPELRVA
-152 KKSRSLPV
+152 HIGKKSRSLPV
-160 SPQPLVS
+160 SPQPLAVS
-167 HNLSAIGLFE
+167 HSLAERAHFE
-177 FGQHNNNNNNKKLTT
+177 FHPSAAAATEPKSKQSPKP
-192 IRSTEKPKIG
+192 IR
-202 QKLFAAPTQRKS
+202 PTALGQRKLHRGS
-214 SPVGGD
+214 HIGNEAGNS
-220 NQQFCL
+220 QQFCL

-276 LFYDNPCQHPIIIM
+276 LFYENPCQHPIIIM
-290 RDVNWSDL
+290 RDVSWFDL

-336 AGSSSG
+336 AGA
-342 NNAGIGGTSLLPE
+342 NNPATNAAAAAAPAHSMLPE
-355 QRMTVYDEDDDEEL
+355 QRMTIYDEDAEE
-369 AAAAAIIRDEEDDD
+369 EEDELTANALLRSNADD
-383 EQKPKRARL
+383 LDGDGDGDDDVEGGLLKPKRARL
-392 LAKLQAESALDLN
+392 LARLQNDSVAAAAVALDLN
-405 QRQRKRSRDGSY
+405 QRQRKRSRDGQLLDYNQTGSNNEQSSVPDSPHNNTRPGGGSGS
-417 ATPSPLPLPLP
+417 TPS
-428 LRSESPQQQRAGVT
+428 QQSQSQS
-442 PQPLAMTTSTIVRNP
+442 QPLAMTTSTIVRNP
-457 FASPNPQSLQ
+457 FASPNPQSLVITNV
-467 AHLSGSS
+467 SGSL

-482 GGSSTV
+482 NSTAGGSS
-488 GGASGNSAASCIS
+488 S
-501 SGSAAAAAS
+501 SAAAS
-510 NASAASAAAV
+510 ASAATSSSSA
-520 GSYRPSARSC
+520 GSTYR
-530 SPPPPPSAHSN
+530 SPPPSTAQNSASM
-541 GSAAAGAL
+541 AAL
-549 SSPTGNPSAS
+549 QSPTAATSAS
-559 SNAQS
+559 HAN
-564 QLPPHMAAA
+564 MAAA
-573 VAAAAHHASASAV
+573 VAAAHHGQHQPP
-586 APPPPSSASSM
+586 PPPPSAAM
-597 HHHAA
+597 HHQAAA

-609 AAQHQLA
+609 AAAHHQQQLHAAA
-616 HSHAAMASALAAAG
+616 HSHAAMASALGASLVAAATG
-630 VGGAAAPGNAAAAG
+630 STSDSSPSTGGPP
-644 GAVGNAAS
+644 VP
-652 SVGAHHDDMEIK
+652 HHDDMEIK

-677 KMIET
+677 KMIESS

-689 APATG
+689 ATTG

-829 MGAHQYANGQA
+829 IGAAAHQYANGQA
-840 HGAHFGSGNSSAA
+840 HGPHFGAGAGNSAASAA
-853 ANGYHNAA
+853 ANGYHSAA
-861 VKMAAQNA
+861 KMVAQNA
-869 ALAPPDSSNPLST
+869 ALAPPDTNSTLSS

-895 QPQQSP
+895 QQQQSP
-901 HVQSMNMYK
+901 IAQSLNMYK

-917 SEIEDQVS
+917 SEIEDQVT

-937 NERRGTENLPDLS
+937 NERRGSENLPDLS
-950 ALGLMGL
+950 ALGLMNL
-957 PGLNVMPSQQAPHQR
+957 PGLNVMPTQQASHMR
-972 GAGGGGGGGGS
+972 GS
-983 GGPGAAMHP
+983 GSSGSAGAPLHP
-992 SAASYAR
+992 SAASYSR
-999 ELSRERE
+999 DLSRERE
-1006 REREMSRDRELK
+1006 LK
-1018 EAMHARQYG
+1018 DAMQARQYG

-1033 NSSAG
+1033 SSSAG
-1038 SKSASGHGASSS
+1038 SKSASMHERIHGASMN
-1050 RPGAASPYSTHYAK
+1050 RPGAASPYSHYPK
-1064 HQSKEQQQHPN
+1064 HKELSN

-1081 FLESLPAGIDFEAIA
+1081 FLESLPAGFDFEAIA

-1101 KSVNKSPR
+1101 KSVSKSPR

-1120 ELFATADANA
+1120 ELFASADAA
-1130 GAAAAAAAAA
+1130 TT
-1140 AAYAPSQVRESP
+1140 VRESP

-1159 QQQATELPHED
+1159 QQQAADVPHED

>member
-1 MDMTKDIM
+1 MDMTKQIV
-9 DFEQKLDSEQYEPN
+9 DFELKSEAEMTGVEQYEPS
-23 DYTMVNIDIPKQP
+23 DYTMPGLLEPKEVVEPVLGEPEDSDIKSPQESGP
-36 EPQTEMAYE
+36 EAS
-45 TAKTEERELEETTT
+45 LEE
-59 ATPTANT
+59 
-66 EQPAEAG
+66 
-73 EDQQEEE
+73 
-80 QQQQEL
+80 
-86 KLKLKLEQKLSP
+86 S
-98 IVKEEAITTEEKP
+98 KENASHTDTDLAEKP
-111 NRMRAVLNEQPLTP
+111 ATETDSDSMAKAKASLLNDQPLTP

-135 VGHTD
+135 VGLRD
-140 SDDPELRVQLTA
+140 PDDPELRLRLEA

-160 SPQPLVS
+160 SPQPQQ
-167 HNLSAIGLFE
+167 NLKIAASALFE
-177 FGQHNNNNNNKKLTT
+177 FGRGSAPVESKIKTNPGV
-192 IRSTEKPKIG
+192 KPPRRRV
-202 QKLFAAPTQRKS
+202 APPS
-214 SPVGGD
+214 GSGGD

-241 LLQNESF
+241 LLQSESF

-336 AGSSSG
+336 AGRG
-342 NNAGIGGTSLLPE
+342 DGGASAHP
-355 QRMTVYDEDDDEEL
+355 MSVYDDEDDEEEL
-369 AAAAAIIRDEEDDD
+369 AAAAAILRQHDDADPEDEL
-383 EQKPKRARL
+383 KAKRPRL
-392 LAKLQAESALDLN
+392 LADGALDLN

-417 ATPSPLPLPLP
+417 ATPSPSLQGGD
-428 LRSESPQQQRAGVT
+428 SETSERAT
-442 PQPLAMTTSTIVRNP
+442 PGNQNQTQPLAMTTSTIVRNP

-467 AHLSGSS
+467 
-474 SSASSSSG
+474 SASANERGTSRSS
-482 GGSSTV
+482 
-488 GGASGNSAASCIS
+488 
-501 SGSAAAAAS
+501 
-510 NASAASAAAV
+510 
-520 GSYRPSARSC
+520 
-530 SPPPPPSAHSN
+530 PPPPSAHSN
-541 GSAAAGAL
+541 GNGSSGAALHSPPGASAAQTA
-549 SSPTGNPSAS
+549 
-559 SNAQS
+559 
-564 QLPPHMAAA
+564 LPPHMAAA
-573 VAAAAHHASASAV
+573 VAAAAHHAAV
-586 APPPPSSASSM
+586 VPPAPPASM
-597 HHHAA
+597 HHPAA

-616 HSHAAMASALAAAG
+616 HSHAMASALAAAAAG
-630 VGGAAAPGNAAAAG
+630 SGAAAAGSGAGAAAPSAGAGAG
-644 GAVGNAAS
+644 GSASAS
-652 SVGAHHDDMEIK
+652 SVGSHHDDMEIK

-677 KMIET
+677 KMIES
-682 GGHGWMG
+682 GGHGGWMG
-689 APATG
+689 AAAAATG
-694 TSVAADSYQYQLQS
+694 AASVAADSYQYQLQS

-781 PSLDGGTDPRP
+781 PSLDGGADPRP

-840 HGAHFGSGNSSAA
+840 HGSHFGPGSASNGYHSAA
-853 ANGYHNAA
+853 AA
-861 VKMAAQNA
+861 KMAAQNA
-869 ALAPPDSSNPLST
+869 ALAPPDAGSPLSS

-895 QPQQSP
+895 QQQQHHQQQQSHHQQQPSHHQQQSP
-901 HVQSMNMYK
+901 HGQSMNMYK

-925 AAAAVAAAKHQQ
+925 AAAAVAAAAAKHQQ
-937 NERRGTENLPDLS
+937 QQGDRRGSENLPDLS

-957 PGLNVMPSQQAPHQR
+957 PGLNVMPSRGSAG
-972 GAGGGGGGGGS
+972 GAGG
-983 GGPGAAMHP
+983 AAP
-992 SAASYAR
+992 NSAASYAR

-1006 REREMSRDRELK
+1006 RDRERERERERELS
-1018 EAMHARQYG
+1018 RQYG
-1027 NQSRGS
+1027 SQSRGS
-1033 NSSAG
+1033 SSG
-1038 SKSASGHGASSS
+1038 SGSAKSLSASQ
-1050 RPGAASPYSTHYAK
+1050 RPGAASPYSAAHYAK
-1064 HQSKEQQQHPN
+1064 HQAS
-1075 YAYNKR
+1075 AYNKR

-1109 FEDFFPGQDMS
+1109 FEDFFPGPGQDMS
-1120 ELFATADANA
+1120 ELFANPD
-1130 GAAAAAAAAA
+1130 AAAAAAAA
-1140 AAYAPSQVRESP
+1140 AAYAPGAVGGAGGAPGIRESP

-1159 QQQATELPHED
+1159 QQHATELPHED

>member
-1 MDMTKDIM
+1 MDMTKQLM
-9 DFEQKLDSEQYEPN
+9 DFEIKSESEFEAS
-23 DYTMVNIDIPKQP
+23 DYTRMATEEPKGSP
-36 EPQTEMAYE
+36 EPQQNDVETIPEMDS
-45 TAKTEERELEETTT
+45 KTNSNEEEEHSAEAAAEAVAATDREK
-59 ATPTANT
+59 ATPPTVQDVDEDA
-66 EQPAEAG
+66 AEP
-73 EDQQEEE
+73 
-80 QQQQEL
+80 
-86 KLKLKLEQKLSP
+86 KLNLIKDP
-98 IVKEEAITTEEKP
+98 
-111 NRMRAVLNEQPLTP
+111 PLTP
-125 PPRPL
+125 PPRPM

-135 VGHTD
+135 VGMRD
-140 SDDPELRVQLTA
+140 PDDPELRLQLEA

-160 SPQPLVS
+160 SPQPQAS
-167 HNLSAIGLFE
+167 HKLAAAALFE
-177 FGQHNNNNNNKKLTT
+177 FGQTSPTT
-192 IRSTEKPKIG
+192 PGKPIKMD
-202 QKLFAAPTQRKS
+202 QKVTPARRRLP
-214 SPVGGD
+214 PVVSGGSGGGATD

-241 LLQNESF
+241 LLQSESF
-248 VDVTLA
+248 VDVTLS
-254 CEGHSIKAHK
+254 CEGQSIKAHK

-290 RDVNWSDL
+290 RDVHWSDL

-336 AGSSSG
+336 AGASRDGAS
-342 NNAGIGGTSLLPE
+342 AHPMIPD
-355 QRMTVYDEDDDEEL
+355 QRMSVYGEDEEEDEEL
-369 AAAAAIIRDEEDDD
+369 AAAILRQDDD
-383 EQKPKRARL
+383 PEPKRARL
-392 LAKLQAESALDLN
+392 LADTAMDLN
-405 QRQRKRSRDGSY
+405 QRQRKRSRDGNY
-417 ATPSPLPLPLP
+417 ATPSPLHGDS
-428 LRSESPQQQRAGVT
+428 LRPDVECESSPRTAVT
-442 PQPLAMTTSTIVRNP
+442 PSGQSQPTSTIVRNP

-467 AHLSGSS
+467 AHLLAGTGHSS
-474 SSASSSSG
+474 SSASSSSSG
-482 GGSSTV
+482 GTSST
-488 GGASGNSAASCIS
+488 GGTAVVGNSSSSASS
-501 SGSAAAAAS
+501 SSA
-510 NASAASAAAV
+510 
-520 GSYRPSARSC
+520 GTYRTAARSC
-530 SPPPPPSAHSN
+530 SPPPHHQQHQHHPSGSSN
-541 GSAAAGAL
+541 GSSSAGAQL
-549 SSPTGNPSAS
+549 HSPNGGGSSSG
-559 SNAQS
+559 AQS
-564 QLPPHMAAA
+564 SLPPHMAAA
-573 VAAAAHHASASAV
+573 VAAAAHHAAAAV
-586 APPPPSSASSM
+586 PQQPQPPAAM

-616 HSHAAMASALAAAG
+616 HSHAMASALAAAAAG
-630 VGGAAAPGNAAAAG
+630 GNGGGAASAPAS
-644 GAVGNAAS
+644 GAVGGGAAPSAS
-652 SVGAHHDDMEIK
+652 SVGSSHHDDMEIK

-677 KMIET
+677 KMIES
-682 GGHGWMG
+682 GGHGGWMG
-689 APATG
+689 AAAAATG
-694 TSVAADSYQYQLQS
+694 ASVADSYQYQLQS

-756 QAARKYDIPY
+756 QAARKFDIPY

-829 MGAHQYANGQA
+829 MGAHQYANGQSHA
-840 HGAHFGSGNSSAA
+840 TYIGGGTTTNGYHSAA
-853 ANGYHNAA
+853 AA
-861 VKMAAQNA
+861 KMAAQNA
-869 ALAPPDSSNPLST
+869 ALAPPDASSPLST
-882 MTETL
+882 MTESL

-895 QPQQSP
+895 QQAAQHQQQQQHQQQAP
-901 HVQSMNMYK
+901 HMYK

-925 AAAAVAAAKHQQ
+925 AAAAVAAAAAKHQQ
-937 NERRGTENLPDLS
+937 SGGNVGGGRGSENLPDLT

-957 PGLNVMPSQQAPHQR
+957 PGLNVLPSR
-972 GAGGGGGGGGS
+972 GAGVNGGGGGG
-983 GGPGAAMHP
+983 AAAP
-992 SAASYAR
+992 SSAASYAR
-999 ELSRERE
+999 ELTRERE
-1006 REREMSRDRELK
+1006 RDRELK
-1018 EAMHARQYG
+1018 EAMQARQYG

-1033 NSSAG
+1033 NSS
-1038 SKSASGHGASSS
+1038 SKAQQSN

-1064 HQSKEQQQHPN
+1064 QQQQQQQVQHAKQEHPN

-1101 KSVNKSPR
+1101 KSVQAQNKSPR
-1109 FEDFFPGQDMS
+1109 FEDFFPGPGGPQDMS
-1120 ELFATADANA
+1120 ELFVNPD
-1130 GAAAAAAAAA
+1130 AAAAAAAA
-1140 AAYAPSQVRESP
+1140 AAYAPVRESP

-1159 QQQATELPHED
+1159 QQQHATELPHED

>member
-1 MDMTKDIM
+1 MTKDIM
-9 DFEQKLDSEQYEPN
+9 DFEQKLDTEQYEPN
-23 DYTMVNIDIPKQP
+23 DYTMVNIEIPKQQ
-36 EPQTEMAYE
+36 EPQTDMAYE
-45 TAKTEERELEETTT
+45 TAKTDEVDEDTPPVDQLPAGEAEAT
-59 ATPTANT
+59 A
-66 EQPAEAG
+66 AG
-73 EDQQEEE
+73 EDQVQ
-80 QQQQEL
+80 
-86 KLKLKLEQKLSP
+86 EQKLEP
-98 IVKEEAITTEEKP
+98 HVIVKEEITDTDVKP
-111 NRMRAVLNEQPLTP
+111 NVRAVLNDQPLTP

-135 VGHTD
+135 VGH
-140 SDDPELRVQLTA
+140 SDPVDPELRVQLTA

-177 FGQHNNNNNNKKLTT
+177 FGQNHNKK
-192 IRSTEKPKIG
+192 IIAGGARSVGPTVDLDHKPKLG
-202 QKLFAAPTQRKS
+202 QKLIAGQRKS
-214 SPVGGD
+214 SPTAGD

-336 AGSSSG
+336 AGSNGG
-342 NNAGIGGTSLLPE
+342 NGGIGGTSLLPE
-355 QRMTVYDEDDDEEL
+355 QRMTVFDDDEDEEL

-383 EQKPKRARL
+383 ELKPKRARL
-392 LAKLQAESALDLN
+392 LAKLQVESALDLN

-417 ATPSPLPLPLP
+417 ATPSPLPIPLP
-428 LRSESPQQQRAGVT
+428 LRSESPHQTQRSGV
-442 PQPLAMTTSTIVRNP
+442 PPGQGQGQPLAMTTSTIVRNP

-482 GGSSTV
+482 ASTA
-488 GGASGNSAASCIS
+488 GTSANSAASCS
-501 SGSAAAAAS
+501 SSSTGNAVSASSSAP
-510 NASAASAAAV
+510 NA
-520 GSYRPSARSC
+520 YRPNARSC

-541 GSAAAGAL
+541 GSAAAL
-549 SSPTGNPSAS
+549 NSPTGNNS
-559 SNAQS
+559 SSGSTQA

-573 VAAAAHHASASAV
+573 VAAAAHHASASSV
-586 APPPPSSASSM
+586 APPPPPSASSM

-630 VGGAAAPGNAAAAG
+630 VGGAAAPGGATTAG
-644 GAVGNAAS
+644 GSVGNAAS

-817 VVFRDYREIKED
+817 VVFRDYREIKEE

-937 NERRGTENLPDLS
+937 NDRRGSENLPDLS

-972 GAGGGGGGGGS
+972 SSGGGS
-983 GGPGAAMHP
+983 GGSGGAAMHP

-1038 SKSASGHGASSS
+1038 SKSAASHGASSS
-1050 RPGAASPYSTHYAK
+1050 RPGAASPYSTHYNKQHQAK
-1064 HQSKEQQQHPN
+1064 EHPN

-1120 ELFATADANA
+1120 ELFASADANA

-1140 AAYAPSQVRESP
+1140 AAYAPTGVRESP

-1159 QQQATELPHED
+1159 QQQTTELPHED

>member
-1 MDMTKDIM
+1 MDMTKQIV
-9 DFEQKLDSEQYEPN
+9 DFELKTEVGEVDQYEAS
-23 DYTMVNIDIPKQP
+23 DYTMAPLEEPKMVV
-36 EPQTEMAYE
+36 EPQ
-45 TAKTEERELEETTT
+45 LEEPEDSDRKYSPERVVETTLEDHKQDVSQGEKDTDVKSPENKDT
-59 ATPTANT
+59 ATLVVKPKASLMN
-66 EQPAEAG
+66 
-73 EDQQEEE
+73 DQ
-80 QQQQEL
+80 
-86 KLKLKLEQKLSP
+86 
-98 IVKEEAITTEEKP
+98 A
-111 NRMRAVLNEQPLTP
+111 LTP

-135 VGHTD
+135 VGLRD
-140 SDDPELRVQLTA
+140 PDDPELRLRLEA

-160 SPQPLVS
+160 SPQPQQSLK
-167 HNLSAIGLFE
+167 LAGSALFE
-177 FGQHNNNNNNKKLTT
+177 FGQ
-192 IRSTEKPKIG
+192 R
-202 QKLFAAPTQRKS
+202 S
-214 SPVGGD
+214 SPVEAKIKANPELKAPRRKMAPPSGGGD

-241 LLQNESF
+241 LLQSESF
-248 VDVTLA
+248 VDVTLS

-336 AGSSSG
+336 AGRSE
-342 NNAGIGGTSLLPE
+342 GGASAHP
-355 QRMTVYDEDDDEEL
+355 MSVYDDEDEEEEL
-369 AAAAAIIRDEEDDD
+369 ASATAILRQDDD
-383 EQKPKRARL
+383 PDPEEEMKAKRPRL
-392 LAKLQAESALDLN
+392 LAEGALDLN

-417 ATPSPLPLPLP
+417 ATPSPSLHGVE
-428 LRSESPQQQRAGVT
+428 SEIPERCSAST
-442 PQPLAMTTSTIVRNP
+442 PGQNQSQPLAMTTSTIVRNP
-457 FASPNPQSLQ
+457 FASPNPQTLE
-467 AHLSGSS
+467 GRNSS
-474 SSASSSSG
+474 
-482 GGSSTV
+482 V
-488 GGASGNSAASCIS
+488 GGNQRNSPQPQ
-501 SGSAAAAAS
+501 G
-510 NASAASAAAV
+510 
-520 GSYRPSARSC
+520 
-530 SPPPPPSAHSN
+530 HSN
-541 GSAAAGAL
+541 GNGGATMH
-549 SSPTGNPSAS
+549 SPPGGVA
-559 SNAQS
+559 AQS
-564 QLPPHMAAA
+564 ALPPHMAAA
-573 VAAAAHHASASAV
+573 VAAAAHHAAV
-586 APPPPSSASSM
+586 VPPPPPAM

-609 AAQHQLA
+609 AAHHQLA
-616 HSHAAMASALAAAG
+616 HSHAMASALAAAAVG
-630 VGGAAAPGNAAAAG
+630 AGGAGGAG
-644 GAVGNAAS
+644 GAVSGSGAGASAPTAGAGAAGSASAS
-652 SVGAHHDDMEIK
+652 SVGSHHDDMEIK

-677 KMIET
+677 KMIES
-682 GGHGWMG
+682 GGHGGWMG
-689 APATG
+689 AAAAATG
-694 TSVAADSYQYQLQS
+694 AASVAADSYQYQLQS

-756 QAARKYDIPY
+756 QAARKFDIPY

-781 PSLDGGTDPRP
+781 PSLDGGADPRP

-840 HGAHFGSGNSSAA
+840 HNQTYIGGGTTSNGYHSAA
-853 ANGYHNAA
+853 AA
-861 VKMAAQNA
+861 KMAAQNA
-869 ALAPPDSSNPLST
+869 SLAPPDAGSPLSS

-895 QPQQSP
+895 QQQHHQQQSHHQQQPSSHHQQQSP
-901 HVQSMNMYK
+901 HNQSMNMYK

-925 AAAAVAAAKHQQ
+925 AAAAVAAAAAKNQQ
-937 NERRGTENLPDLS
+937 RGSENLPDLS

-957 PGLNVMPSQQAPHQR
+957 PGLNVMPSR
-972 GAGGGGGGGGS
+972 GSGGGS
-983 GGPGAAMHP
+983 GGAPP
-992 SAASYAR
+992 NSAASYAR

-1006 REREMSRDRELK
+1006 RDRERERERELS
-1018 EAMHARQYG
+1018 RQYG
-1027 NQSRGS
+1027 SQSRGS
-1033 NSSAG
+1033 SSG
-1038 SKSASGHGASSS
+1038 SGSAKSLTASQ
-1050 RPGAASPYSTHYAK
+1050 RPGAASPYSAAHYAK
-1064 HQSKEQQQHPN
+1064 HQAS
-1075 YAYNKR
+1075 AYNKR

-1109 FEDFFPGQDMS
+1109 FEDFFPGPGQDMS
-1120 ELFATADANA
+1120 ELFNNPD
-1130 GAAAAAAAAA
+1130 AAAAAAAA
-1140 AAYAPSQVRESP
+1140 AAYAPPGGAAGGGAIRESP

-1159 QQQATELPHED
+1159 QQHATELPHED

>member
-9 DFEQKLDSEQYEPN
+9 DFEQKLDSSEQYEPN
-23 DYTMVNIDIPKQP
+23 DYTMVNIEIPKQP
-36 EPQTEMAYE
+36 EPQTDMAYTTEMA
-45 TAKTEERELEETTT
+45 KTDDEMAIVNEANSTELLS
-59 ATPTANT
+59 
-66 EQPAEAG
+66 G
-73 EDQQEEE
+73 EDLPE
-80 QQQQEL
+80 QQQQH
-86 KLKLKLEQKLSP
+86 KLDVDAN
-98 IVKEEAITTEEKP
+98 INVKEEIITDAADKP
-111 NRMRAVLNEQPLTP
+111 NVRAELNEQPLTP

-140 SDDPELRVQLTA
+140 PVDPELRVQLTA

-160 SPQPLVS
+160 SPQPLVT

-177 FGQHNNNNNNKKLTT
+177 FGQNHKKMAGGGAARATGGSGATADLEHK
-192 IRSTEKPKIG
+192 SKLG
-202 QKLFAAPTQRKS
+202 HKLFAAQRKS
-214 SPVGGD
+214 SPAAGD

-336 AGSSSG
+336 SGSAGGAG
-342 NNAGIGGTSLLPE
+342 NGGIGGTSLLPE
-355 QRMTVYDEDDDEEL
+355 QRMTVYDDDEDEEL
-369 AAAAAIIRDEEDDD
+369 AAAAAILREQEEDDD
-383 EQKPKRARL
+383 ELKPKRARL

-417 ATPSPLPLPLP
+417 ATPSPLALPLP
-428 LRSESPQQQRAGVT
+428 LRADSPHHQTQRCGAT
-442 PQPLAMTTSTIVRNP
+442 SSQPLAMTTSTIVRNP

-467 AHLSGSS
+467 AHLTGSSS
-474 SSASSSSG
+474 SSASSSSSG
-482 GGSSTV
+482 ASTV
-488 GGASGNSAASCIS
+488 GTSANSAVSCSSSS
-501 SGSAAAAAS
+501 SGPGVSASSAAP
-510 NASAASAAAV
+510 NA
-520 GSYRPSARSC
+520 YRPNARSC
-530 SPPPPPSAHSN
+530 SPAPPPSAHSN
-541 GSAAAGAL
+541 GSAAAL
-549 SSPTGNPSAS
+549 TSPTGNNNGS
-559 SNAQS
+559 SGGAQA

-573 VAAAAHHASASAV
+573 VAAAAHHASSGGSSAV
-586 APPPPSSASSM
+586 APPPPPPSSSSM

-630 VGGAAAPGNAAAAG
+630 VGGGAGGAG
-644 GAVGNAAS
+644 GAVPGNAGTAGGSVGNPAS
-652 SVGAHHDDMEIK
+652 SVGSHHDDMEIK

-694 TSVAADSYQYQLQS
+694 TSVADSYQYQLQS

-781 PSLDGGTDPRP
+781 PSLDGGADPRP

-840 HGAHFGSGNSSAA
+840 HGAHYGSGNSSAA

-937 NERRGTENLPDLS
+937 NERRGSENLPDLS

-957 PGLNVMPSQQAPHQR
+957 PGLNVMASQQAPHQR
-972 GAGGGGGGGGS
+972 SSGGGS
-983 GGPGAAMHP
+983 AGAAMHP

-1038 SKSASGHGASSS
+1038 SKSAASHGGASSS
-1050 RPGAASPYSTHYAK
+1050 RPGAASPYSTHYGK
-1064 HQSKEQQQHPN
+1064 HQAKEHPN

-1120 ELFATADANA
+1120 ELFASADANA

-1140 AAYAPSQVRESP
+1140 AAYAPAGVRESP

-1159 QQQATELPHED
+1159 QQQTTELPHED